1 MPKTVHNPDF
11 LKKRR
16 QALALVSLV
25 ILLALLMAWQL
36 VTERSEPVGF
46 AFWVQL
52 GLILLLVPFLFVA
65 DRRSLSVLHEEMERM
80 RILEGNVLRANSQLE
95 AILAAIS
102 EPVIAIDESGRI
114 LEANGAC
121 EVVFGYLR
129 EELQGQ
135 NVSILMEEPY
145 RSEHDSYLA
154 SYLRTGVKKAIGK
167 NRQVAGRKKDG
178 SSFPCEI
185 SITEA
190 NIGETQN
197 FVGLI
202 RDLTQERELSLKFAQ
217 AERLAAVGELAAGVS
232 HEINNPINT
241 VLNCAQLLKDGDED
255 PDLLQDICDEG
266 ERIAKIVRSLLDF
279 AKEHSEEMTPVALGS
294 LVSRTLG
301 LIRRRIQR
309 PGIEVRLS
317 VEEDLPRPWLCS
329 HQIQQVLMNLLLNA
343 RDAILQQE
351 GRTEPGVIVVSLES
365 TLFEGQQGL
374 LLKVRDNGPGVP
386 RDSQDRIF
394 TPFYTTKREA
404 GGTGLG
410 LPVSLGI
417 IQKHGG
423 RLDVSS
429 DGASYC
435 EMRILLPILPP
446 EETS

>member
-1 MPKTVHNPDF
+1 MIATSHNPEF

-16 QALALVSLV
+16 QALILVGLL
-25 ILLALLMAWQL
+25 ILLAVLTAWRLL
-36 VTERSEPVGF
+36 VERSQPAGVGI
-46 AFWVQL
+46 WIQI
-52 GLILLLVPFLFVA
+52 GLIFLLVPFLIWA

-80 RILEGNVLRANSQLE
+80 RELEGQILQANSQLA

-102 EPVIAIDESGRI
+102 EPVIAIDEAGAI
-114 LEANGAC
+114 LEANGVC
-121 EVVFGYLR
+121 EEVFGYQR
-129 EELQGQ
+129 EELVGQ
-135 NVSILMEEPY
+135 NVSILMAEPY
-145 RSEHDSYLA
+145 RSEHDHYLA
-154 SYLRTGVKKAIGK
+154 NYFRTGIRKAIGK

-190 NIGETQN
+190 NFGDSRN

-255 PDLLQDICDEG
+255 PELVQDICDEG

-279 AKEHSEEMTPVALGS
+279 AKEHNEERSPVDLGAL
-294 LVSRTLG
+294 LDRTLG

-309 PGIEVRLS
+309 PGIEVRLTI
-317 VEEDLPRPWLCS
+317 EKGLPRPWICA
-329 HQIQQVLMNLLLNA
+329 HQIQQVLMNLLLNS
-343 RDAILQQE
+343 RDAIVQQE
-351 GRTEPGVIVVSLES
+351 NRKEPGLIEVSLES
-365 TLFEGQQGL
+365 SLFGNAQGL

-386 RDSQDRIF
+386 GESQDRIF
-394 TPFYTTKREA
+394 TPFFTTKREA

-417 IQKHGG
+417 IEAHGG
-423 RLDVSS
+423 TLEVSS
-429 DGASYC
+429 DGETYC
-435 EMRILLPILPP
+435 EMRILLSLLPP
-446 EETS
+446 EETN